1 MTGNDIQH
9 NSDTLRLSDRAVK
22 LFDNFKNEKSYKKN
36 TLLYLQGEQAEY
48 FYYLK
53 KGSVK
58 IFVNSVDGLQ
68 KTISIVNDGSIL
80 GEASFFDR
88 MPRISSA
95 QTITPCTI
103 VRITHEQLEKEFVRN
118 PELAM
123 YLLKVQAQSIRML
136 SMQVSGIIFT
146 KADCRIA
153 KQLLNSRK
161 DINGIPTVQ
170 LTHEELGNLVGVSR
184 VTVSKILND
193 FVARNIVRT
202 AYRYVIITDIK
213 KLEEIA
219 YHDDEEK

>member
-1 MTGNDIQH
+1 MTGNEIQH
-9 NSDTLRLSDRAVK
+9 NSDTLQLSDEAVK
-22 LFDNFKNEKSYKKN
+22 LFDSFNNEKNYKKN

-53 KGSVK
+53 RGSVK
-58 IFVNSVDGLQ
+58 IFVSSVDGLQ
-68 KTISIVNDGSIL
+68 KTISIVSDGSIL
-80 GEASFFDR
+80 GEASFFDD

-103 VRITHEQLEKEFVRN
+103 VRITHEQLEKEFVKK

-136 SMQVSGIIFT
+136 SMQVSGMVFT

-153 KQLLNSRK
+153 KQLLNSQK
-161 DINGIPTVQ
+161 TINGLSVVQ

-184 VTVSKILND
+184 VTVSKILNS
-193 FVARNIVRT
+193 FAERNLLKT
-202 AYRYVIITDIK
+202 AYRYVIITDRE

-219 YHDDEEK
+219 YQE

>member
-1 MTGNDIQH
+1 MTENNIQH
-9 NSDTLRLSDRAVK
+9 NGDSLQLSDDAVK
-22 LFDNFKNEKSYKKN
+22 LFDRFKNEKKYKKN
-36 TLLYLQGEQAEY
+36 TLLYLQGEQPEY

-68 KTISIVNDGSIL
+68 KTISIVSDGSIL

-103 VRITHEQLEKEFVRN
+103 IQITHEQLEQEFIKN

-123 YLLKVQAQSIRML
+123 YLLKIQAKSIRML
-136 SMQVSGIIFT
+136 STQVSGIIFT

-153 KQLLNSRK
+153 KQLLHSQKEVNNTC
-161 DINGIPTVQ
+161 IVE
-170 LTHEELGNLVGVSR
+170 LTHEEIGNLVGVSR
-184 VTVSKILND
+184 VTVSKILNA
-193 FVARNIVRT
+193 FAEKNIVKT
-202 AYRYVIITDIK
+202 AYRYIIITDK
-213 KLEEIA
+213 EKLKEIA
-219 YHDDEEK
+219 FNE

>member
-1 MTGNDIQH
+1 MKGKDIQH
-9 NSDTLRLSDRAVK
+9 NSDTLQLSDEAVK
-22 LFDNFKNEKSYKKN
+22 LFDGFRNEKNYKRN

-58 IFVNSVDGLQ
+58 IFVNSVNGLQ
-68 KTISIVNDGSIL
+68 KTISIVSDGSIL

-103 VRITHEQLEKEFVRN
+103 IRITHEQLEQEFAHK

-136 SMQVSGIIFT
+136 SLQVSGMVFT

-153 KQLLNSRK
+153 KQLLNSQK
-161 DINGIPTVQ
+161 ELNGLSVVQ

-184 VTVSKILND
+184 VTVSKILNE
-193 FVARNIVRT
+193 FAEKNILRT
-202 AYRYVIITDIK
+202 AYRYVVITDK
-213 KLEEIA
+213 EKLEQIA
-219 YHDDEEK
+219 YEE